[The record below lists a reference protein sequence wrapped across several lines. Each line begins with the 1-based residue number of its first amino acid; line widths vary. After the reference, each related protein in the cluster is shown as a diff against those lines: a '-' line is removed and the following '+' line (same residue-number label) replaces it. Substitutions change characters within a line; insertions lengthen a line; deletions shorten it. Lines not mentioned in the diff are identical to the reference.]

1 MRSGKDWITRYMK
14 FVEDTEPAKLYHK
27 WTAVMALAA
36 VLKRKCWLRWGINKT
51 LYPNLYAVLVGPPG
65 NRKGTAMEIGEW
77 FLNNLGVVTAPSS
90 VTIEA
95 LIRLLRDVAVTETT
109 ADNHHITH
117 SSLTVW
123 SPEWK
128 VFLGRKENYEMFSA
142 LTDWYDCADNWS
154 RLTKTQGE
162 DELTGVWFNM
172 FGAITPTALR
182 SVVPYEAEGGGFLS
196 RIIFIYE
203 EKAYKR
209 VPDPFVTPALQKI
222 GDKLTDDLHEIQQ
235 LSGTFQLTPDA
246 FDYYRDFYI
255 DMERTNPSLP
265 MMFQGYLSR
274 RQIQFLKLSM
284 IMSVSESDDMIID
297 VKHMERGLKLLIE
310 TEVKMPRTFSGF
322 GTAKDAQLLDDMM
335 VYIAKRRKL
344 HARDLF
350 VQFRAFITDPRHMES
365 LLSALVRQ
373 QFISMKP
380 SVKGTVIK
388 YNPNNPLHEQYGS
401 QTKTKGSSGSS
412 NTP

>member
-1 MRSGKDWITRYMK
+1 
-14 FVEDTEPAKLYHK
+14 
-27 WTAVMALAA
+27 
-36 VLKRKCWLRWGINKT
+36 
-51 LYPNLYAVLVGPPG
+51 
-65 NRKGTAMEIGEW
+65 
-77 FLNNLGVVTAPSS
+77 
-90 VTIEA
+90 
-95 LIRLLRDVAVTETT
+95 
-109 ADNHHITH
+109 
-117 SSLTVW
+117 
-123 SPEWK
+123 
-128 VFLGRKENYEMFSA
+128 
-142 LTDWYDCADNWS
+142 
-154 RLTKTQGE
+154 
-162 DELTGVWFNM
+162 
-172 FGAITPTALR
+172 
-182 SVVPYEAEGGGFLS
+182 
-196 RIIFIYE
+196 
-203 EKAYKR
+203 
-209 VPDPFVTPALQKI
+209 
-222 GDKLTDDLHEIQQ
+222 
-235 LSGTFQLTPDA
+235 
-246 FDYYRDFYI
+246 
-255 DMERTNPSLP
+255 MERTNPSLP

-401 QTKTKGSSGSS
+401 QTKIKGSSGSS